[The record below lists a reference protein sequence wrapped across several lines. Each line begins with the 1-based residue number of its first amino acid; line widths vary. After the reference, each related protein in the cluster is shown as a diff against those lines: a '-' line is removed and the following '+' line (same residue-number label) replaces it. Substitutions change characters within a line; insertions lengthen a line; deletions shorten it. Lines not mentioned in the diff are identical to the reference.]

1 MPPQPEPAL
10 SVPQPSMHLGK
21 PSLISTESIRNRD
34 DALRLAMDQVPLGAT
49 VTDTRCTEL
58 SVAGNARYRCKVWFT
73 PPSP

>member
-34 DALRLAMDQVPLGAT
+34 DALRLAMDQVPLGET